1 MKYEFELSR
10 SGPVKHV
17 LGLKRISSS
26 TGVVLILELCL
37 VSSFFLFTFSL
48 SRARNLTV
56 KRRKR
61 LVWPTIE
68 MHASL
73 MMGISFDQDEKK
85 RETMDI

>member
-37 VSSFFLFTFSL
+37 VSSFFSFHFFFILCTESDYE
-48 SRARNLTV
+48 RQ
-56 KRRKR
+56 KR

-85 RETMDI
+85 TRNDG